1 MPSQLIKEIQELN
14 QTNRQGTQA
23 LYDAE
28 LKLAEAEHALDTV
41 EAKAFLRAEGTVAD
55 RQAIARLEAA
65 DARLTRDIAKAEVNR
80 IRVKL
85 RAIES
90 GLMANATMAKIMDT
104 EARL

>member
-1 MPSQLIKEIQELN
+1 MPSQLLQEIQELN
-14 QTNRQGTQA
+14 ATNRHGTQA
-23 LYDAE
+23 LYEAE
-28 LKLAEAEHALDTV
+28 IRLAEADNELDTI
-41 EAKAFLRAEGTVAD
+41 EAKAFLNAQGTVAD

-65 DARLTRDIAKAEVNR
+65 DARLKRDIAKAEVNR